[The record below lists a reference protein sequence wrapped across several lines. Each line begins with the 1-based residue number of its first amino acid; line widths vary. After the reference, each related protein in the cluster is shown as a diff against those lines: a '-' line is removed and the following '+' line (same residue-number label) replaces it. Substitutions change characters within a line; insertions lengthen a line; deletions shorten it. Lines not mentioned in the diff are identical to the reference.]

1 MEKIKK
7 AIRKA
12 LLRYDNASP
21 LIKQTIS
28 GLVTMVCIGIII
40 VNIYHLFYPNK
51 VQISGYSMYPTL
63 HDMQTV
69 ELDKTKKLNYGDI
82 IVFRT
87 GNSIFSRIYVKRII
101 GMPGDT
107 VQIIDGNIFI
117 NEVNE
122 NKLINGV
129 DAFPTIKD
137 AGIASSPFTLKENEY
152 FVLGDNRNNSK
163 DSRFFGGVK
172 QSQIIGKVKIEK

>member
-7 AIRKA
+7 TIRKA

-21 LIKQTIS
+21 LAKRTVS
-28 GLVTMVCIGIII
+28 GLITAVCIGIII

-51 VQISGYSMYPTL
+51 VQISGHSMYPTL

-69 ELDKTKKLNYGDI
+69 RIDKTKKLNYGDI

-87 GNSIFSRIYVKRII
+87 GNSVFGRMYVKRII

-107 VQIIDGNIFI
+107 IQIIDGAIFV

-122 NKLINGV
+122 NKLISGA
-129 DAFPTIKD
+129 DAFPIVKD

-163 DSRFFGGVK
+163 DSRFFGSVK
-172 QSQIIGKVKIEK
+172 QSQIIGKVKIEE